1 VLNGRVALVT
11 GGAGGIGSAT
21 SRALAARG
29 ASVVVA
35 DIDEDAA
42 RAVADAITAAGGIA
56 VGMACDI
63 GSPDSVAALIERIS
77 AEVGGIDVLHN
88 NAAATALARH
98 DDRDVLATS
107 VEVWDETMRVNLRGT
122 MLLTQAV
129 LPHMLECG
137 RGSIVNMTSTSGLQ
151 GGLAQTAYGVSKA
164 AIIALTQATATQYG
178 SRGVRC
184 NAIAPGLIVTS
195 GNAGGHSGGF
205 LGALMAR
212 HHLTPRLGVP
222 DDIAETV
229 CWLASDAAAFVT
241 GTVIRVDGGFTA
253 HSPAVADIAAL
264 TSGAPKTDS

>member
-1 VLNGRVALVT
+1 MLNGRVALVT

-21 SRALAARG
+21 ARALAARG
-29 ASVVVA
+29 ARVVVA
-35 DIDEDAA
+35 DIDEDSA
-42 RAVADAITAAGGIA
+42 RAVADSITAAGGTA

-63 GSPDSVAALIERIS
+63 GSPDSVAAVTERIG

-122 MLLTQAV
+122 MLLTRAV
-129 LPHMLECG
+129 LPHMLEQG
-137 RGSIVNMTSTSGLQ
+137 RGSIINMSSVSGLQ

-164 AIIALTQATATQYG
+164 AIIALTQATATQYS

-184 NAIAPGLIVTS
+184 NAIAPGLIVTP
-195 GNAGGHSGGF
+195 GNSGGSF
-205 LGALMAR
+205 GAMMAR
-212 HHLTPRLGVP
+212 HHLTPRLGLP

-229 CWLASDAAAFVT
+229 CWLASDATAFVT

-253 HSPAVADIAAL
+253 HSPAVADIATL
-264 TSGAPKTDS
+264 TSKAPTTDG